1 VWTRRLIEALK
12 DCGISSGWAYKKK
25 SSNIHL
31 KMSDF
36 AENFFDLLL
45 NIQSERPDLIAP
57 DIDVQEDFGLS
68 QSERRGVTTRA
79 QAVKVPQDVIDWV
92 NRWNIGEDD
101 IVQGPMRVVY
111 SERKQMMVTF
121 LQFALRL

>member
-1 VWTRRLIEALK
+1 MKSGLKPGVWTRRLIKALK
-12 DCGISSGWAYKKK
+12 DCGISSGWAYQNK
-25 SSNIHL
+25 SSNIQL

-36 AENFFDLLL
+36 AEIFFDLLL
-45 NIQSERPDLIAP
+45 NTQSEHPDLIAP

-68 QSERRGVTTRA
+68 RSERRGATSRA

-101 IVQGPMRVVY
+101 VVQGPM
-111 SERKQMMVTF
+111 
-121 LQFALRL
+121 